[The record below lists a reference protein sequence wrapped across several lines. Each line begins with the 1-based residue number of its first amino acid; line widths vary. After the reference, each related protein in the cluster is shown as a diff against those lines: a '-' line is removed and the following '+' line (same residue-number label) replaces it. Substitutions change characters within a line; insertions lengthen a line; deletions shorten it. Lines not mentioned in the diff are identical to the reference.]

1 MRARAGFSGEGTAND
16 GGMPDNFREEPLY
29 SAQRNGCLSGM
40 NELLPASCH
49 PSGNFFTEEQ
59 PMLEKLFKLRENNTT
74 VRTELIAGATTFL
87 SMAYI
92 IFVQPAVLSQAGMDF
107 NAVMMATILSSSV
120 ACLTMAF
127 LANYPVALAPGMGE
141 NFYFVFTVVIGMGIS
156 WRAALGAVFI
166 SGVVFIILT
175 FIRIRELII
184 DAIPGCLKNAIPGAI
199 GVFVTFIGLT
209 QAGIVIR
216 DPGGGIVALGDFH
229 SPPVLLA
236 LFGLFSTLFF
246 LARGIRGALLLGIL
260 STGIVGALF
269 GLVKFTGIVAAP
281 PSIAPTLFQLDIAGA
296 LELGLVTVILV
307 FLLMDMFDTIGTLV
321 GVTQAAGIMRNGVM
335 PRANRALLAD
345 AFGTAAGAVL
355 GTSTVTSY
363 IESITGIREGGRTG
377 LTAVTVALLMLLT
390 AFFSPLVS
398 MIGGGVPVTDS
409 SGNLIRML
417 YPVTAPALILV
428 GSFMA
433 RSIVSCAWEDLT
445 EAIPAFMTIVG
456 MALTFNISN
465 GLAFGFILYP
475 ALKLMAGRGKEVSWL
490 TYALGVI
497 FLVKFMMLG

>member
-1 MRARAGFSGEGTAND
+1 
-16 GGMPDNFREEPLY
+16 
-29 SAQRNGCLSGM
+29 
-40 NELLPASCH
+40 
-49 PSGNFFTEEQ
+49 
-59 PMLEKLFKLRENNTT
+59 MLEKLFKLRDNNTT

-107 NAVMMATILSSSV
+107 GAVMMATILSSSV

-141 NFYFVFTVVIGMGIS
+141 NFYFVFTVVLGMGIS

-166 SGVVFIILT
+166 SGVIFIVLT
-175 FIRIRELII
+175 LIRVRELII
-184 DAIPGCLKNAIPGAI
+184 DAIPECLKYAIPGAI
-199 GVFVTFIGLT
+199 GVFITFIGLT
-209 QAGIVIR
+209 QAGIVVK
-216 DPGGGIVALGDFH
+216 DPGGGIVTLGDLH

-236 LFGLFSTLFF
+236 LFGLFVTLFF
-246 LARGIRGALLLGIL
+246 LARSIKGALLLGIL

-269 GLVKFTGIVAAP
+269 GLVKYSGIISAP
-281 PSIAPTLFQLDIAGA
+281 PSLAPTLFQLDIPGA
-296 LELGLVTVILV
+296 LELGLFTVIIV

-321 GVTQAAGIMRNGVM
+321 GVTQAAGIMRDGRI

-345 AFGTAAGAVL
+345 AFGTVAGATL

-363 IESITGIREGGRTG
+363 IESVTGIREGGRTG
-377 LTAVTVALLMLLT
+377 LTAVTVAVLFLLA

-398 MIGGGVPVTDS
+398 MIGGGIPVTDS
-409 SGNLIRML
+409 EGNLVRML

-428 GSFMA
+428 GAFMT
-433 RSIVSCAWEDLT
+433 RSIVSCAWDDIT

-475 ALKLMAGRGKEVSWL
+475 ALKLMAGRGKEVPWL
-490 TYALGVI
+490 TYVLGLI
-497 FLVKFMMLG
+497 FLVRFIALG